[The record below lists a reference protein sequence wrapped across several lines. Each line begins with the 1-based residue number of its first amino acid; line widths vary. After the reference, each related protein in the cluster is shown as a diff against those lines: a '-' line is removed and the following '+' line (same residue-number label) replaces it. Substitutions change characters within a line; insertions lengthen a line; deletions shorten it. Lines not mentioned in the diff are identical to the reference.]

1 MCQSAAYMSDKTISR
16 EKAPVDVDAIIAD
29 IRKNIKSVEP
39 KAEAL
44 ADQTSMYDDLEVMCN
59 TFSGGHWP
67 SGGIVGL
74 FRKVIYRMLG
84 LKEFNGRNVSV
95 LTKIISV
102 INGTDVPESS
112 VILTNQRRTINMLV
126 KLSNRLDQYDN
137 ESIVERL
144 SALEKQAGQKQASE
158 KK

>member
-1 MCQSAAYMSDKTISR
+1 MSDEIIPQGKT
-16 EKAPVDVDAIIAD
+16 PVDVDALIAD

-39 KAEAL
+39 KAEAV
-44 ADQTSMYDDLEVMCN
+44 APETSMYDDLEVMCN

-67 SGGIVGL
+67 SGGITAL
-74 FRKVIYRMLG
+74 FRKAIYRMLG
-84 LKEFNGRNVSV
+84 LKDFNGRMVS
-95 LTKIISV
+95 LLGKIVSI

-112 VILTNQRRTINMLV
+112 VILTNQRHTINMLAQ
-126 KLSNRLDQYDN
+126 LDNRLAQYDN

-144 SALEKQAGQKQASE
+144 SALEKQVAQKQASE